1 MDVDMLTCNLFNI
14 KHKGVLPIGLLLIS
28 VLISSCFIVI
38 TEGADSNEIEY
49 ENYLSLK
56 VYPDERIL
64 MTLKGSHSEALSPW
78 KQSSTEGFDLSLEI
92 SATGED
98 VTHMDSRFSIQ
109 LSPSTYASMANLD
122 LELEG
127 HSDDTYTN
135 LTLFIDY
142 PGYLGIS
149 GSLGIVIVDAPYG
162 LILDLDLEMKLY
174 YTFYSIESIEM
185 MVALLPVLETQIAT
199 QIMAATDGHVVLE
212 KFELLSLEEGLDS
225 ASFTVSLSLS
235 GDIQKGLQSIAE
247 GMGAEIT
254 QPDDLDEV
262 TPLTIESF
270 DFHITFDGGTLTLE
284 ANDGGT
290 VVGDFNGQ
298 LNNFKDMSMEQL
310 LNNLELDED
319 ERTLVARALPIDLDA
334 LNMLLELSYSLEDDL
349 ATYAFSM
356 NELGL
361 RPPSFKTL
369 LIFLEDLSQQG
380 SLEDFKLVLEGES
393 MNNQYVA
400 FNIPDETKDPILAE
414 EQRVV
419 WILENIDNLEDVT
432 YEVKTKPAFNTTT
445 IIAASVIGILVIGAV
460 MFLRMRK

>member
-1 MDVDMLTCNLFNI
+1 MLTCNLFNI
-14 KHKGVLPIGLLLIS
+14 KRKCVLPIGLLLIG
-28 VLISSCFIVI
+28 VLMSSCFIVI
-38 TEGADSNEIEY
+38 TEGADSDEIEY
-49 ENYLSLK
+49 ENYLAIK

-64 MTLKGSHSEALSPW
+64 MTLKGSHSETISPW
-78 KQSSTEGFDLSLEI
+78 EQLSTKSFDLTMETT
-92 SATGED
+92 ATGED
-98 VTHMDSRFSIQ
+98 VTDIDSHFSIQ
-109 LSPSTYASMANLD
+109 MSPSTYASMANLD
-122 LELEG
+122 IVLEG

-135 LTLFIDY
+135 FTLFINY
-142 PGYLGIS
+142 PGYVDIS

-174 YTFYSIESIEM
+174 YTFYPKESIQF
-185 MVALLPVLETQIAT
+185 MVALLPILETQIAA
-199 QIMAATDGHVVLE
+199 QVMAATDGHVVLE
-212 KFELLSLEEGLDS
+212 NFELLSLEEGFDS
-225 ASFTVSLSLS
+225 TSFTVRLSLS
-235 GDIQKGLQSIAE
+235 GDIQKGLQSMAE

-284 ANDGGT
+284 ADDGGT

-298 LNNFKDMSMEQL
+298 LNNLKDMSMEQL

-369 LIFLEDLSQQG
+369 LIFLEDLSQQE

-400 FNIPDETKDPILAE
+400 FNIPDETKDPILVE

-419 WILENIDNLEDVT
+419 WNLENIDNLDDVT
-432 YEVKTKPAFNTTT
+432 YEVKTKPALNTTT
-445 IIAASVIGILVIGAV
+445 IIAASVIGLLAIGV
-460 MFLRMRK
+460 VGFLRMRK